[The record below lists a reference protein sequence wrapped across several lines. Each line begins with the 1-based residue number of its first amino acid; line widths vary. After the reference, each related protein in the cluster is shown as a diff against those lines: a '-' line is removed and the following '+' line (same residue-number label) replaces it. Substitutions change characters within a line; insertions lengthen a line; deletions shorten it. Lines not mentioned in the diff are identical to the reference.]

1 MKSNILKNE
10 QKMESFYFSSV
21 EAKLHLTLEK
31 GLKLQ
36 LKPCRTLISI
46 SLLFIESLVKELTYL
61 IASFNS
67 LERQLKELKK
77 EVEGS
82 DNLRNR
88 LENQEK
94 IINGIDR
101 SYTEQINE
109 LKERLEEWM
118 REAERKEEEN
128 KVLHMELQR
137 KEEVSLKLINF
148 LKFSHFYHL
157 PPVFRKKNNY
167 YKNQMKV

>member
-1 MKSNILKNE
+1 MKSNVLKNE
-10 QKMESFYFSSV
+10 QKMESFYFSSLDT
-21 EAKLHLTLEK
+21 KLQLTLEK
-31 GLKLQ
+31 GLRLQ
-36 LKPCRTLISI
+36 LKPCRSFISI

-67 LERQLKELKK
+67 LERHLKELKA
-77 EVEGS
+77 ENESV

-109 LKERLEEWM
+109 LKEKLEEW
-118 REAERKEEEN
+118 RRRVEQKEEEN
-128 KVLHMELQR
+128 QGLRIELQR
-137 KEEVSLKLINF
+137 KDEV
-148 LKFSHFYHL
+148 
-157 PPVFRKKNNY
+157 
-167 YKNQMKV
+167 